1 MKVCRQCV
9 RIKVRQTAGLVCFPF
24 PAERGG
30 AVLAALLVLACFN
43 LAGCSQK
50 APEIV
55 PEPIQQAPGL
65 SRSAIKF
72 DTTGLTSVY
81 ASGTVQKWSSGRT
94 EEVSLHCILAPPD
107 IPCPLSDKKGVQ
119 DYFRNCA
126 RQSGGGLVSVDMVK
140 VKEVPC
146 IMTIVKVPQKPS
158 GMTYIGSITI
168 PLAEGSY
175 VIRVQCIETGITGSR
190 ESAVLQNLTTS
201 GKVGIDGHGNLTNW
215 QQDPYDRSLTAP
227 DLILRNQSDDE
238 KYDKVFPTHP
248 LTKVRFG
255 LRTILRTLELDKS
268 VLLAPPFLGP

>member
-1 MKVCRQCV
+1 M
-9 RIKVRQTAGLVCFPF
+9 RIEVRQTASLGAFSSR
-24 PAERGG
+24 AGRGG
-30 AVLAALLVLACFN
+30 LTLAALLVLACFD
-43 LAGCSQK
+43 LTGCSQK

-81 ASGTVQKWSSGRT
+81 TSGTVQKWSSGRT

-107 IPCPLSDKKGVQ
+107 IPCALSDKKGVQ
-119 DYFRNCA
+119 NYFRNCA

-158 GMTYIGSITI
+158 GMTYIGSLTI

-201 GKVGIDGHGNLTNW
+201 GKVGIDAHGNLTNW
-215 QQDPYDRSLTAP
+215 QQDPYDPGLNAP
-227 DLILRNQSDDE
+227 DLILRNKADDE
-238 KYDKVFPTHP
+238 RYDKLFPTHP